1 MTTSGQ
7 PSAPGDAQGSK
18 LKNVVATLIF
28 AIILIAFT
36 VESELTQYVQSRL
49 DFRQPFFIF
58 YAVHSGF
65 IIIFPLHLAYL
76 LFSGYTV
83 SALKASLTLAINDQF
98 TPSYS
103 ATERLTAGAKKQ
115 LLILIVGLTTAYTV
129 PAVLWFAAIS
139 LASVTD
145 VTAIYNTNAF
155 FAYLFSVRFFNLKW
169 DPIKLFAV
177 CLATLGTLC
186 VVYGGAAPPQPEDH
200 ADTFQPLLNT
210 TVESISNST
219 LQALSTSTSLFA
231 RAEDMIKPTFPLLG
245 HMLTFIASIAYGLYQ
260 VLYKRYAALPSE
272 TDTDETGGAGGGAGY
287 QPITSGEHDRELNRQ
302 LHSAVGENP
311 WAESINNTWG
321 SSTIDEDVPS
331 PPPFG
336 LHPNFITSSIGL
348 ATLVL
353 GAPLLLAAHYGGIE
367 EFRMPPDWS
376 VGAGILG
383 IMASGITFNAGFM
396 ILLSLWGPVV
406 VSVGNLLT
414 IVLVFV
420 SDILFGAGMSAVT
433 IWSVVGSVGIMAAFG
448 VLVTAGV

>member
-186 VVYGGAAPPQPEDH
+186 VVY
-200 ADTFQPLLNT
+200 
-210 TVESISNST
+210 
-219 LQALSTSTSLFA
+219 ALSTSTSLFA

>member
-1 MTTSGQ
+1 MTTDSTQ

-18 LKNVVATLIF
+18 LKNIVATLIF

-36 VESELTQYVQSRL
+36 VESQLTQYVQSRL
-49 DFRQPFFIF
+49 DYRQPFFIF

-65 IIIFPLHLAYL
+65 IIIFPLHLVYLL
-76 LFSGYTV
+76 LFSRPRYTF
-83 SALKASLTLAINDQF
+83 SALKASLTLALNAQF
-98 TPSYS
+98 TPSYPTS
-103 ATERLTAGAKKQ
+103 ERLTAGAKKH
-115 LLILIVGLTTAYTV
+115 LLILIVGLTTAYTF

-186 VVYGGAAPPQPEDH
+186 VVYGGAAPPPPEDH
-200 ADTFQPLLNT
+200 QALSSNSTI
-210 TVESISNST
+210 ESTSNST
-219 LQALSTSTSLFA
+219 LQATSLFA
-231 RAEDMIKPTFPLLG
+231 RAEDMMKPTFPLLG
-245 HMLTFIASIAYGLYQ
+245 HILTFIASIAYGLYQ

-272 TDTDETGGAGGGAGY
+272 NDGEGGEGGGY
-287 QPITSGEHDRELNRQ
+287 QPIASGERDRELNRQ
-302 LHSAVGENP
+302 LHHQSENP
-311 WAESINNTWG
+311 WAGENSNSNTWP
-321 SSTIDEDVPS
+321 SSTEEDIPT

-336 LHPNFITSSIGL
+336 LHPNLITSSIGL

-353 GAPLLLAAHYGGIE
+353 GAPLLAAAHYGGLE
-367 EFRMPPDWS
+367 EFRLPPDWK

-414 IVLVFV
+414 IVLVFI
-420 SDILFGAGMSAVT
+420 SDILFGAGLSAVT
-433 IWSVVGSVGIMAAFG
+433 LFSVIGSVGIMAAFA
-448 VLVTAGV
+448 VLVSAGV